1 MSSIAHAN
9 YPRMSQLKRTT
20 AEVHDSL
27 DNKIMAQ
34 SPFASKENYG
44 DFLRFQYLLLNHVE
58 PIYKSQP
65 LTSFFDDLASRNRSE
80 AVALDLHDLDMQAE
94 SLAQQI
100 KLDDLTLAQAVG
112 WLYVIEGS
120 KLGAAMLAKEVTQLG
135 LDADFGAR
143 FLAGPGNGRG
153 SQWREFMKS
162 VEALELK
169 DDEELQLYQGAKDA
183 FAVAHQLLDVVYQ

>member
-1 MSSIAHAN
+1 MSSIAQEN

-20 AEVHDSL
+20 AEVHDDL
-27 DNKIMAQ
+27 DQKVISQ

-44 DFLRFQYLLLNHVE
+44 DFLRFQFLLLNHVE
-58 PIYKSQP
+58 PLYKSQQ
-65 LTSFFDDLASRNRSE
+65 LATLFADLANRNRTE
-80 AVALDLHDLDMQAE
+80 VIALDLQDLGMKAE
-94 SLAQQI
+94 GLAQQI
-100 KLDDLTLAQAVG
+100 KLDNLTLAQAVG

-153 SQWREFMKS
+153 SQWREFMQA
-162 VEALELK
+162 VEALQLNA
-169 DDEELQLYQGAKDA
+169 DEELQLYQGAKDA
-183 FAVAHQLLDVVYQ
+183 FAVAHQLLDVIYQ

>member
-1 MSSIAHAN
+1 MSSIAQEN

-20 AEVHDSL
+20 AEVHDDL
-27 DNKIMAQ
+27 DQKIMVQ
-34 SPFASKENYG
+34 SPFASKQNYA

-58 PIYKSQP
+58 PLYNSQQLAP
-65 LTSFFDDLASRNRSE
+65 FFADLASRNRCH
-80 AVALDLHDLDMQAE
+80 AIALDLQDLGMQAHT
-94 SLAQQI
+94 ATQQI
-100 KLDDLTLAQAVG
+100 NLDNLTLAQAVG

-153 SQWREFMKS
+153 SQWREFMQA
-162 VEALELK
+162 VEALDLTSN
-169 DDEELQLYQGAKDA
+169 DEQELYQGAKDA
-183 FAVAHQLLDVVYQ
+183 FATAHQLLNIIYQ

>member
-1 MSSIAHAN
+1 MSSIAQVN
-9 YPRMSQLKRTT
+9 FPRMSQLKRTT
-20 AEVHDSL
+20 AEVHDNL

-44 DFLRFQYLLLNHVE
+44 DFLRFQYLLLNHVV
-58 PIYKSQP
+58 PIYDSQQ
-65 LTSFFDDLASRNRSE
+65 LKAFCADLASRNRCD
-80 AVALDLHDLDMQAE
+80 AIALDLQDLGMQAE
-94 SLAQQI
+94 GLAEQI
-100 KLDDLTLAQAVG
+100 QLDDLTLAQAVG

-153 SQWREFMKS
+153 SQWREFMQA
-162 VEALELK
+162 VEALQLNA
-169 DDEELQLYQGAKDA
+169 DEELELYQGAKDA
-183 FAVAHQLLDVVYQ
+183 FAVAHQLLDVIYQ